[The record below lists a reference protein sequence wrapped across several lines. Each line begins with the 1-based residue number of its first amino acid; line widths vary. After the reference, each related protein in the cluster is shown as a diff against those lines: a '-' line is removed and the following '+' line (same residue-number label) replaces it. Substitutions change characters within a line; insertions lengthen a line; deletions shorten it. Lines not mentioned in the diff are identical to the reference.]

1 METILQYIPAVLSA
15 ILLAVLILMVITN
28 IIVEVV
34 KKLTW
39 DKVPT
44 NLLAFIVAM
53 AVTLLAFFAVCRIL
67 AVPIVW
73 YMVAAAIGLGFF
85 VAFAAMFGWDKFRQ
99 MLEQITR
106 QRCPGEPERV
116 KRGPPARC
124 RGSFVSGQDIA
135 AEVLIFRAVLVQPC
149 VEPVRVSPL
158 YFVHQPPAHGG
169 NLRAVHFVGE
179 FP

>member
-67 AVPIVW
+67 AVHIVW

-85 VAFAAMFGWDKFRQ
+85 VAVFV
-99 MLEQITR
+99 
-106 QRCPGEPERV
+106 PV
-116 KRGPPARC
+116 KYG
-124 RGSFVSGQDIA
+124 I
-135 AEVLIFRAVLVQPC
+135 RAVRRYLNNRRGQK
-149 VEPVRVSPL
+149 
-158 YFVHQPPAHGG
+158 
-169 NLRAVHFVGE
+169 
-179 FP
+179 

>member
-1 METILQYIPAVLSA
+1 MENIVLNIPAVLSA
-15 ILLAVLILMVITN
+15 ILLAVLILMVVTN

-85 VAFAAMFGWDKFRQ
+85 VAFAAMFGFDKFRQ
-99 MLEQITR
+99 TLEQIAKL
-106 QRCPGEPERV
+106 E
-116 KRGPPARC
+116 KR
-124 RGSFVSGQDIA
+124 SGD
-135 AEVLIFRAVLVQPC
+135 
-149 VEPVRVSPL
+149 
-158 YFVHQPPAHGG
+158 
-169 NLRAVHFVGE
+169 
-179 FP
+179 

>member
-1 METILQYIPAVLSA
+1 MTGTVVVAALAMAAGTALGVLLCRIVGPRLYRPRRLQPDGGGDKGKMGVMDKVLILEAVILVAYTVAALAVFWHTGSEPAT
-15 ILLAVLILMVITN
+15 LAVLILMVITN

-53 AVTLLAFFAVCRIL
+53 AVTLLAFFAVCRIM
-67 AVPIVW
+67 AVPVVW

-106 QRCPGEPERV
+106 LENRKE
-116 KRGPPARC
+116 
-124 RGSFVSGQDIA
+124 
-135 AEVLIFRAVLVQPC
+135 
-149 VEPVRVSPL
+149 
-158 YFVHQPPAHGG
+158 
-169 NLRAVHFVGE
+169 
-179 FP
+179 

>member
-15 ILLAVLILMVITN
+15 VLLAVLILMVITN

-73 YMVAAAIGLGFF
+73 YMVAAAIVVGFM
-85 VAFAAMFGWDKFRQ
+85 VAYAAMFVFDTLRDVILQ
-99 MLEQITR
+99 LEKKK
-106 QRCPGEPERV
+106 G
-116 KRGPPARC
+116 
-124 RGSFVSGQDIA
+124 
-135 AEVLIFRAVLVQPC
+135 
-149 VEPVRVSPL
+149 
-158 YFVHQPPAHGG
+158 
-169 NLRAVHFVGE
+169 
-179 FP
+179 